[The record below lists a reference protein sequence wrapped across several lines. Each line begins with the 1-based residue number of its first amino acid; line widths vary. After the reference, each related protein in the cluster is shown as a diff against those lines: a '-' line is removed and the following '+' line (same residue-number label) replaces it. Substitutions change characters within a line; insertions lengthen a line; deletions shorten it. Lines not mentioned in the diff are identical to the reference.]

1 MTENTGRLSRIAL
14 LLGLVALLAAGCGRD
29 DSNDTSGT
37 TTSADG
43 GSDLSGRIE
52 ADGSSTVGPYTT
64 AAAERFQQQNSGVQ
78 VTVGVSGTGGGFER
92 FCRGETDLSNASRP
106 IKDEEVAACEAK
118 AVEYVEFQVA
128 NDALTVVVNKDN
140 DWATCLTTEQLAKI
154 WGPGSKVNN
163 WNQVDAS
170 FPDQKLSLFGPGTD
184 SGTFDYF
191 TGEINGEEGASRSDY
206 NASEDDNTTV
216 TGVAGEK
223 GGLGYF
229 GFSYFEENQDTLKAL
244 EIDGGDGCVAPS
256 VAAAQDG
263 TYKPLS
269 RPLFIYVKKD
279 ALSRPE
285 VAAFLQYILDNETA
299 IAEASQFVPL
309 TDEQLTKA
317 KSDLETALGS

>member
-1 MTENTGRLSRIAL
+1 MTNKAGTITKSAL

-29 DSNDTSGT
+29 DSNSSGT
-37 TTSADG
+37 TTSAG

-64 AAAERFQQQNSGVQ
+64 AAAERFQRKNSGVQ

-106 IKDEEVAACEAK
+106 IKDEEAAACKAK
-118 AVEYVEFQVA
+118 GVEYVEFQVA
-128 NDALTVVVNKDN
+128 NDALTVVVNEDN
-140 DWATCLTTEQLAKI
+140 DWAKCLTTEQLAKI
-154 WGPGSKVNN
+154 WGPSSKVNN

-170 FPDQKLSLFGPGTD
+170 FPDEKLSLFGPGTD

-229 GFSYFEENQDTLKAL
+229 GFSYFEENQDKLNAV

-256 VAAAQDG
+256 VTAAQDG

-279 ALSRPE
+279 ALTRPE
-285 VAAFLQYILDNETA
+285 VAAFMQYVLDNETA

-317 KSDLETALGS
+317 KSDLVTALGS

>member
-1 MTENTGRLSRIAL
+1 MTNKAGTITKSAL
-14 LLGLVALLAAGCGRD
+14 MLGLVALLAAGCGRD
-29 DSNDTSGT
+29 DSNSSGT
-37 TTSADG
+37 TTSAG

-64 AAAERFQQQNSGVQ
+64 AAAERFQRENSGVQ

-106 IKDEEVAACEAK
+106 IKDEEAAACKAK
-118 AVEYVEFQVA
+118 GVEYVEFQVA
-128 NDALTVVVNKDN
+128 NDALTVVVNEDN
-140 DWATCLTTEQLAKI
+140 DWAKCVTTEQLAKI
-154 WGPGSKVNN
+154 WGLSSKVKN

-170 FPDQKLSLFGPGTD
+170 FPDEKLSLFGPGTD

-229 GFSYFEENQDTLKAL
+229 GFSYFEENQDKLNAV

-256 VAAAQDG
+256 VTAAQDG

-279 ALSRPE
+279 ALTRPE
-285 VAAFLQYILDNETA
+285 VAAFMQYILDNETS